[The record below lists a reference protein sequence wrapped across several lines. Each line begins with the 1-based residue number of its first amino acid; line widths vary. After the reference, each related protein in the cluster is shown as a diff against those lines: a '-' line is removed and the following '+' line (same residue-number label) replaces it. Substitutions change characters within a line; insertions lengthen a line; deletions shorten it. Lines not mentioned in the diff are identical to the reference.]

1 MNSTFNE
8 YLASTGALQPR
19 RPKWTLPTNARV
31 PRRRRLAGRGPGA
44 SRSVI
49 VDRA

>member
-8 YLASTGALQPR
+8 YLVSTGALQPR

-31 PRRRRLAGRGPGA
+31 PGRRRLAGRGPSG
-44 SRSVI
+44 SPSVG
-49 VDRA
+49 DRT

>member
-8 YLASTGALQPR
+8 YLVSKGALEPR

-31 PRRRRLAGRGPGA
+31 PGRRRLSSRGP
-44 SRSVI
+44 S
-49 VDRA
+49 